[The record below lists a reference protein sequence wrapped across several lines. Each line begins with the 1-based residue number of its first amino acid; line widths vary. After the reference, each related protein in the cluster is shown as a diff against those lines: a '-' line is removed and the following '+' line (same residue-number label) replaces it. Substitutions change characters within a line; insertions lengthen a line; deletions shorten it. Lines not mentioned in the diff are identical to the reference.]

1 MKPNSRNMPQ
11 PGDQPSRDTR
21 PEERPLTDNERRTRP
36 EQDQDSQEA
45 MTRRSNLAGD
55 QDVEDTD
62 EDEID
67 TDQDDNDVER

>member
-1 MKPNSRNMPQ
+1 MDPNSKNMPQ

-36 EQDQDSQEA
+36 EQDSDDDKV
-45 MTRRSNLAGD
+45 RRSNLAGD

-62 EDEID
+62 ED
-67 TDQDDNDVER
+67 DNDVER